1 MSSYCLVTHHTTS
14 LHITRQV
21 KKYVKNS
28 NTGEEKN
35 RNKNR
40 TKLIISKSKR
50 AKFWAQNYGWWKVLD
65 VSKSVFLCVSV
76 DDWTKASKQNLK
88 YASDMCVCE
97 SNRIFISFVWCRS
110 FCPEIMILMI
120 TSTAQKNEKFP
131 RNLYKFIEKIKKK
144 CHINCGF
151 DFSSFPHFYTFRFCC
166 FVYVRDVFSP
176 PVSYVCV
183 FLCAQATNEFLLFAS
198 GFSVLVICLQPMRMC
213 IPFREE
219 RKKRI
224 LIGVS
229 RLKKVMKMWEIF

>member
-1 MSSYCLVTHHTTS
+1 MYSSVYLRAINYRILFFIATFAIPSCCFLYRDVVLLLGNTPHHTTS

-76 DDWTKASKQNLK
+76 DDWTKASKHHNRILNMQATCVSLRV
-88 YASDMCVCE
+88 SVCE

-131 RNLYKFIEKIKKK
+131 RNLYKFIDKIKK
-144 CHINCGF
+144 N
-151 DFSSFPHFYTFRFCC
+151 
-166 FVYVRDVFSP
+166 
-176 PVSYVCV
+176 
-183 FLCAQATNEFLLFAS
+183 
-198 GFSVLVICLQPMRMC
+198 VI
-213 IPFREE
+213 
-219 RKKRI
+219 
-224 LIGVS
+224 
-229 RLKKVMKMWEIF
+229 

>member
-1 MSSYCLVTHHTTS
+1 MQNFERKIMDGGKYLMCQKVFFCVCLWTIGPKH
-14 LHITRQV
+14 Q
-21 KKYVKNS
+21 
-28 NTGEEKN
+28 
-35 RNKNR
+35 NKILNMQA
-40 TKLIISKSKR
+40 T
-50 AKFWAQNYGWWKVLD
+50 
-65 VSKSVFLCVSV
+65 CVS
-76 DDWTKASKQNLK
+76 L
-88 YASDMCVCE
+88 CVCE

-131 RNLYKFIEKIKKK
+131 RNLYKFIDKKKK

-183 FLCAQATNEFLLFAS
+183 FLLKQRTNFCCLLLVS
-198 GFSVLVICLQPMRMC
+198 PFSSSAYSPCECVSHFVK
-213 IPFREE
+213 RE
-219 RKKRI
+219 KKRI